1 MSEIKSGDIVYLKS
15 GSPPMTVYKIEGEA
29 SAPIV
34 EVEWFKGVDCVR
46 DAFAMHSL
54 AKEPFK
60 SDDGLSKPIIVV

>member
-1 MSEIKSGDIVYLKS
+1 MIEIKCGDIVYLRS
-15 GSPPMTVYKIEGEA
+15 GSPPMTVYRIEGVA
-29 SAPIV
+29 NAPLV

-60 SDDGLSKPIIVV
+60 PDDGLSKPIIVV